1 MKWAFK
7 KFFGAYETAVPSR
20 TNDIK
25 KSDGDADRSI
35 QIAGKTLIEQARYLE
50 ENHDLV
56 NGILT
61 TLVNNT
67 IGRDGITV
75 EPLPRMAD
83 GTVNRE
89 LADEMIL
96 KYDLWSQRPEVT
108 GELTRA
114 GMERILARSLYRDG
128 EVFLQHVVGMR
139 RGVKHLT
146 DIPYSVEMLECD
158 MVPIHHP
165 DDVDGNMYN
174 GVKKNEW
181 GQPTHYRVYKRHPGS
196 LKAWDVDTKMVPAE
210 RMLHAKLTN
219 RIGQTRGVSAFA
231 PVLIRLNDLKSYE
244 QAEQVAA
251 RMAAC
256 MGLYIKRGNPDLYQP
271 GDEADED
278 RYFDMA
284 PGMIYDQLLPG
295 EEIGDIS
302 PNRPSQLL
310 QPFRDSMLKAATS
323 GVNANYST
331 VAKDY
336 SGTYSAQRQELSD
349 SYVNYATLQAD
360 FVAQVCRP
368 MWEQFVTVAINSGIL
383 KQPSGLNPDTLY
395 DAQFRGPVQPWID
408 PSKEAS
414 ANLIQV
420 RAGFKSLSQVIRE
433 RGENPRKVF
442 AEIKRERDE
451 LEEMEIALSST
462 ASTDDTNF
470 GGEEND
476 DSGEGKGLRT
486 QGDKSDDKGD
496 GDKESDDNKGSAVR
510 LR

>member
-1 MKWAFK
+1 MRWAFP
-7 KFFGAYETAVPSR
+7 KFFGRYETTQLTR

-25 KSDGDADRSI
+25 RSDGNADRPISE
-35 QIAGKTLIEQARYLE
+35 AGKTLREQARYLE

-67 IGRDGITV
+67 IGPEGITV
-75 EPLPRMAD
+75 EPLPRRKD
-83 GTVNRE
+83 GTVDRDFSDE
-89 LADEMIL
+89 LSSLYED
-96 KYDLWSQRPEVT
+96 WSKRPEVT
-108 GELTRA
+108 GEFTRA

-128 EVFLQHVVGMR
+128 EVFAHHLIGRKRGLQHGTVV
-139 RGVKHLT
+139 
-146 DIPYSVEMLECD
+146 PYSVELLESD
-158 MVPIHHP
+158 MVPYDHP
-165 DDVDGNMYN
+165 DSVDSNHYN
-174 GVKKNEW
+174 GIIKNQW
-181 GQPTHYRVYKRHPGS
+181 GQPTGYLVYVKHPGS
-196 LKAWDVDTKMVPAE
+196 IKAWDTKIKTVKASE
-210 RMLHAKLTN
+210 MLHAKLVT
-219 RIGQTRGVSAFA
+219 RVGQTRGVSAFA

-271 GDEADED
+271 GQEAEEEEN
-278 RYFDMA
+278 RLFEMA
-284 PGMIYDQLLPG
+284 PGIIYDNLLPG

-336 SGTYSAQRQELSD
+336 AGTYSSQRQELSD
-349 SYVNYATLQAD
+349 SYVNYTTLQAD
-360 FVAQVCRP
+360 FIAQIAQP
-368 MWEQFVTVAINSGIL
+368 MWEMFMDMALASNLV
-383 KQPSGLNPDTLY
+383 KQPEGVDDLSLK

-408 PSKEAS
+408 PAKEAS

-433 RGENPRKVF
+433 RGENPRKVM

-451 LEEMEIALSST
+451 AEELGIELSSM
-462 ASTDDTNF
+462 AGTDDTNM
-470 GGEEND
+470 GGTEDDETKDQGTRSQGND
-476 DSGEGKGLRT
+476 K
-486 QGDKSDDKGD
+486 DDKGS
-496 GDKESDDNKGSAVR
+496 GASGRRAVP